1 MKKTVLQCFIAL
13 SLASFGNIATAQI
26 DLNQAHRSS
35 ADKVRDVTSK
45 PLETIAL
52 MPIKEGMTVLDLL
65 GGNGYFSELLSQQV
79 GATGKVLLHNN
90 KAYMPFVG
98 KDLEARL
105 ADGSLKNVVR
115 YDREVDQLGLAENS
129 LDAVFFVMGYHDM
142 YHVGPGWKIDDKDLM
157 GQIKKALKPNG
168 MMLVIDHSAP
178 LGSKLAQTQDNHR
191 IDEEFVKTS
200 LAGFG
205 FEIVKQS
212 DLLRN
217 PADPRTNLV
226 FEPSVRGKT
235 DRFVYVV
242 KNVKTSS
249 TGY

>member
-1 MKKTVLQCFIAL
+1 MNKAIRLGLIGMIIASL
-13 SLASFGNIATAQI
+13 STTALAQI
-26 DLNQAHRSS
+26 DLNHPHRST

-52 MPIKEGMTVLDLL
+52 MSIQEGMTVLDLL
-65 GGNGYFSELLSQQV
+65 GGSGYFSELLSQQL
-79 GATGKVLLHNN
+79 GAKGKVLLHNN

-142 YHVGPGWKIDDKDLM
+142 YHVSPGWKIDDKDLM

-168 MMLVIDHSAP
+168 LMLVIDHAAP
-178 LGSKLAQTQDNHR
+178 IGSKLAQAQDNHR

-200 LAGFG
+200 LKGFG

-217 PADPRTNLV
+217 PADTRTNLV
-226 FEPSVRGKT
+226 FDPAIRGKT
-235 DRFVYVV
+235 DRFVFVV
-242 KNVKTSS
+242 KNMKE
-249 TGY
+249 